1 MDVGALIPGVAHRP
15 PGRAGAHYPAHL
27 EQRAGRAVWVPHA
40 AIQHIVGTSLFLDL
54 GKCLAAV
61 GDSQLNPLHGRER
74 DICNALTHL
83 IHILL
88 SSDPAVDYCSGASS
102 PASSWY
108 SSGVSRSAAR

>member
-15 PGRAGAHYPAHL
+15 PGRAGAHYPTHL
-27 EQRAGRAVWVPHA
+27 EQRAGRAVRVPHA
-40 AIQHIVGTSLFLDL
+40 AVEHIVRAGLALDL
-54 GKCLAAV
+54 SERLAAV
-61 GDSQLNPLHGRER
+61 GDPQLHPLHGRER
-74 DICNALTHL
+74 DVCNELTHL